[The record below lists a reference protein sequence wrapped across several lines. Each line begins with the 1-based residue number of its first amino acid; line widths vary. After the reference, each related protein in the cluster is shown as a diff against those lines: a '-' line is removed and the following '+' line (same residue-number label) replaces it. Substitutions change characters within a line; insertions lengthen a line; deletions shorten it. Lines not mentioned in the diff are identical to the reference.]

1 MFVYVEHSRRCLFC
15 RPRALLLLILD
26 IKALAACKVI
36 KTKLPMKWFI
46 SVFISIEV
54 FKLTFLFILYAGIS
68 VVIRNQ
74 LK

>member
-26 IKALAACKVI
+26 IKALAACRVI

-46 SVFISIEV
+46 SVFITIEV
-54 FKLTFLFILYAGIS
+54 FKFGIRIYEEP
-68 VVIRNQ
+68 VKIKQ
-74 LK
+74 KI